1 MNKKKLIIFDL
12 DGVLINS
19 LKNMELSLKQTNKKL
34 GLNLNFSEYKQFLG
48 LPFEKIMN
56 KIGIKKQINI
66 IKKNYIFYSNKNLNK
81 LIITKKNI
89 KDLKSLKK
97 NYICTVFT
105 SKDKYRTNKIL
116 KKYKL
121 FDYIL
126 TSDDV
131 KKGKPNSE
139 GVLKILKKFK
149 IRKKNSIYVGDS
161 IYDYKCSVNA
171 SIKYC
176 HATWG
181 YDKMNSFKKLN
192 RIKNFK
198 EILNF
203 F

>member
-1 MNKKKLIIFDL
+1 M
-12 DGVLINS
+12 
-19 LKNMELSLKQTNKKL
+19 
-34 GLNLNFSEYKQFLG
+34 NFSEYKQFLG

-97 NYICTVFT
+97 NYICTFFT
-105 SKDKYRTNKIL
+105 SKDKCRTNKIL

-149 IRKKNSIYVGDS
+149 IRK
-161 IYDYKCSVNA
+161 
-171 SIKYC
+171 
-176 HATWG
+176 
-181 YDKMNSFKKLN
+181 
-192 RIKNFK
+192 
-198 EILNF
+198 IL
-203 F
+203 

>member
-1 MNKKKLIIFDL
+1 MLFVK
-12 DGVLINS
+12 S
-19 LKNMELSLKQTNKKL
+19 YTN
-34 GLNLNFSEYKQFLG
+34 E
-48 LPFEKIMN
+48 
-56 KIGIKKQINI
+56 
-66 IKKNYIFYSNKNLNK
+66 
-81 LIITKKNI
+81 
-89 KDLKSLKK
+89 LKSNQKQ
-97 NYICTVFT
+97 
-105 SKDKYRTNKIL
+105 
-116 KKYKL
+116 

-126 TSDDV
+126 TADDV

-161 IYDYKCSVNA
+161 IYDYKCSINA